1 MGQVTAQV
9 LKRISKKSG
18 TSARGSWEAYSLC
31 VGPADNNDND
41 DWYRNGFKAP
51 TAAEGSVVSFEYE
64 EKDGNRTVKGAINV
78 DKAKTADVAKTKAS
92 APPGSDARQNSI
104 VRQNST
110 TTATAIA
117 TAMIANEIVKLPA
130 QAKRYDFF
138 LELITGIADHL
149 FPTLINPPSLDDL
162 KGEGVEVP
170 EEDDGPTEE
179 QMWQEG

>member
-1 MGQVTAQV
+1 MGQVNGLV

-18 TSARGSWEAYSLC
+18 RSDRGPWEAYSLC
-31 VGPADNNDND
+31 VGPEGNDDND

-51 TAAEGSVVSFEYE
+51 AAAEGSVVSFEYE

-78 DKAKTADVAKTKAS
+78 DKAKTAAVAKKGGGVS
-92 APPGSDARQNSI
+92 NDARQNSI

-138 LELITGIADHL
+138 LELINGIADHL
-149 FPTLINPPSLDDL
+149 FPTLINPPSLEEL
-162 KGEGVEVP
+162 KGEGVELP
-170 EEDDGPTEE
+170 DKEDDGPTEE
-179 QMWQEG
+179 EMWTEG